1 MEDWLTYLL
10 IGVIMINVIVFAKK
24 HLSRKQSVRVM
35 NQFQIVMGRKTKIY
49 K

>member
-24 HLSRKQSVRVM
+24 HLFK
-35 NQFQIVMGRKTKIY
+35 KTIREGY
-49 K
+49 E